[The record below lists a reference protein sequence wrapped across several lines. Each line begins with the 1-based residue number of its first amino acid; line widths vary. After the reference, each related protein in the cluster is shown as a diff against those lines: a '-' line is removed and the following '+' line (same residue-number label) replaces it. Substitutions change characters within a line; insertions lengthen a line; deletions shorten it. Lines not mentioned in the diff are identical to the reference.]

1 MQQRSGRPRK
11 ETRESQYSI
20 RAVERA
26 IAVLNTF
33 SFKAPDLTLK
43 EITDK
48 TGLSK
53 PTVFRILSTLE
64 PNHYVALDQS
74 SGRYRLG
81 SRIMEL
87 GGVVKSSIT
96 LRKVARPRLTD
107 LQIDT
112 GATVI
117 LGALMDDELVYIGMR
132 ETAGPIRRVS
142 DVGWRRSPHFGMLGM
157 VLMAFKERAEV
168 ERLLEKSPL
177 IAHTRFSIVDRERF
191 FDRLRDVRNSG
202 YVIEFNE
209 AIEGA
214 WAVAAPVRDASG
226 AVVAALGA
234 TLPLVERSDS
244 RIAEV
249 VTAVRRRA
257 GEVSADLGY
266 REASSS

>member
-1 MQQRSGRPRK
+1 M
-11 ETRESQYSI
+11 
-20 RAVERA
+20 ERA

-33 SFKAPDLTLK
+33 SFKNPDLTLK

-64 PNHYVALDQS
+64 PHNYVALDHS

-87 GGVVKSSIT
+87 GGVVNSSIT

-107 LQIDT
+107 LQVDT
-112 GATVI
+112 GATVL
-117 LGALMDDELVYIGMR
+117 LGALMDDELVYIGKR
-132 ETAGPIRRVS
+132 ETDGPIRIAS

-157 VLMAFKERAEV
+157 VLMAYKDRAEV
-168 ERLLEKSPL
+168 DRLLAKSPL
-177 IAHTRFSIVDRERF
+177 IPHTRFSILDRDRFLER
-191 FDRLRDVRNSG
+191 LEDVKKCG
-202 YVIEFNE
+202 YLLEFNE

-214 WAVAAPVRDASG
+214 WGVAAPVRDAAG
-226 AVVAALGA
+226 TVVAALGT

-249 VTAVRRRA
+249 VAAVRKRA
-257 GEVSADLGY
+257 AEVSRDMGY
-266 REASSS
+266 REPS